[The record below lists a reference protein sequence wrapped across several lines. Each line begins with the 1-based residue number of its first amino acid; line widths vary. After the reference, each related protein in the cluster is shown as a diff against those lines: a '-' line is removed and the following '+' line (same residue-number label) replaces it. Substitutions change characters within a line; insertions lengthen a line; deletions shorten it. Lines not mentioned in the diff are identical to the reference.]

1 MSKKFLLFDIDG
13 TLVHAGGAGRRALLR
28 ALAEAGCAPRSLEQ
42 YSFAGK
48 TDRQIVLAALR
59 QAAFAAAEMPE
70 LLERV
75 LASYLAYLEAELG
88 RSPARAYPLAHEL
101 LQACSG
107 RDDLELALLT
117 GNVPAGARLK
127 LTSAGLWRHFSWGV
141 FGDHSEE
148 RADLARE
155 AWRLIRCRDN
165 GVVARD
171 IFVIGDTTADI
182 ACGQA
187 IGAFTVAVASG
198 FEPRE
203 KLAAA
208 APDLLADGFAPLFDL
223 WRLDPMDTKKVKGK
237 RKK

>member
-1 MSKKFLLFDIDG
+1 MSMKFLLFDIDG
-13 TLVHAGGAGRRALLR
+13 TLVHAGGSGRRALLR
-28 ALAEAGCAPRSLEQ
+28 ALAEAGCGPHFLEH

-59 QAAFAAAEMPE
+59 QAAFPVAEMPE
-70 LLERV
+70 LLERIF
-75 LASYLAYLEAELG
+75 ASYLEHLEAELG
-88 RSPARAYPLAHEL
+88 RSPARAYPLTHEL

-117 GNVPAGARLK
+117 GNIPAGARLK
-127 LTSAGLWRHFSWGV
+127 LASAGLWRHFSWGV
-141 FGDHSEE
+141 FGNHSEE

-155 AWRLIRCRDN
+155 AWRHIRSRDN
-165 GVVARD
+165 GAVARD
-171 IFVIGDTTADI
+171 VFVIGDTTADI

-198 FEPRE
+198 FEARE
-203 KLAAA
+203 NLEAAV
-208 APDLLADGFAPLFDL
+208 PDLLADGFAPLFDL

-237 RKK
+237 GKK